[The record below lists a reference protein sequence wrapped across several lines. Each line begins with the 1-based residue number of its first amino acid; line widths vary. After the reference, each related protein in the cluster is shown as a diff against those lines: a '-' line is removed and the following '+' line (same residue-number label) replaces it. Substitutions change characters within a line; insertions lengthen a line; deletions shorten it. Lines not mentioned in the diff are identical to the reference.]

1 MADQSAYQKR
11 FGGEVEDSKYPPN
24 DFIERV
30 LSRATVRRYKKQPLA
45 EGQLELLVAAA
56 QSAATS
62 GMLQTWSVI
71 ALTDQAHK
79 DLLIETPAA
88 KITMG
93 SVDSSNMTALRECA
107 VFLIWLADLSRADN
121 ILKAYAKQYNLDED
135 ILLQTSRAEYH
146 LKAIIDATIA
156 AQTFSLAAESQGLAV
171 MYCGAVRQISIEHLR
186 NSFDLP
192 PLTFPIFGMAV
203 GYPMVDWFK
212 PIKPRLPTELVLH
225 HNSYKPLTDMS
236 KLDNYNRIHKEQ
248 FTGSH
253 KLINKDYVERLIERM
268 AVTDDKKAVGP
279 SLRQMGFDF
288 N

>member
-11 FGGEVEDSKYPPN
+11 FGGKVEDSKYPPN

-30 LSRATVRRYKKQPLA
+30 LGRATVRRYKNQPLA
-45 EGQLELLVAAA
+45 EGQLELLIAAA
-56 QSAATS
+56 QSSASS

-71 ALTDQAHK
+71 ALTDKKHK

-93 SVDSSNMTALRECA
+93 SVDSSNMVALEECA

-121 ILKAYAKQYNLDED
+121 ILKAHAKEYNIDQG
-135 ILLQTSRAEYH
+135 ILEQTSKAEYH
-146 LKAIIDATIA
+146 LKAIIDAAIA

-171 MYCGAVRQISIEHLR
+171 MYCGAVRQISIDHLR
-186 NSFDLP
+186 KAYNLP
-192 PLTFPIFGMAV
+192 PLTFPIFGMAI
-203 GYPMVDWFK
+203 GYPMVDWYK
-212 PIKPRLPTELVLH
+212 PVKPRLPTDLVLH
-225 HNSYKPLTDMS
+225 YDSYKPLTDMS
-236 KLDNYNRIHKEQ
+236 KLDDYNKIHKEQ
-248 FTGSH
+248 FTGSY
-253 KLINKDYVERLIERM
+253 KLVNKDYVERLIERM

>member
-11 FGGEVEDSKYPPN
+11 FGGAVEDTKYPPN

-30 LSRATVRRYKKQPLA
+30 LSRATVRRFRDQPLA
-45 EGQLELLVAAA
+45 DGQLELLIAAA

-71 ALTDQAHK
+71 ALTDKAHK
-79 DLLIETPAA
+79 DLLIATPAA

-93 SVDSSNMTALRECA
+93 SVDSSNMLALDECA
-107 VFLIWLADLSRADN
+107 VFLIWLADLNRVDN
-121 ILKAYAKQYNLDED
+121 ILKAKAEQYNIDPE
-135 ILLQTSRAEYH
+135 IIAQCSKAEYH

-171 MYCGAVRQISIEHLR
+171 MYCGAVRQISIEHLAK
-186 NSFDLP
+186 SFNLP
-192 PLTFPIFGMAV
+192 PLTFPIFGMAI

-212 PIKPRLPTELVLH
+212 PVKPRLPTDVVLH
-225 HNSYKPLTDMS
+225 YNSYKPFEDLN
-236 KLDNYNRIHKEQ
+236 KLEEYNQIHKKYN
-248 FTGSH
+248 GSN